1 MGKGGVRE
9 RERGDRELKT
19 KRKGGRV
26 TKRGR
31 TVDSEEG
38 EGGGSETRVVQA
50 GRDQKA
56 FK

>member
-1 MGKGGVRE
+1 MGEGGVRE